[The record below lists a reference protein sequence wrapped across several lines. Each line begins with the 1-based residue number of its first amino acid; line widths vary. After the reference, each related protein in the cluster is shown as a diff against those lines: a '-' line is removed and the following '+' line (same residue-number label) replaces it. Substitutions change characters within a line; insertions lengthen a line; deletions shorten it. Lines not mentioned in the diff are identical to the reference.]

1 MKIRITGKKRLG
13 KAQDGTEVPPSIDLS
28 KLKPPTIVSNYVEQP
43 LVAPIDPEEE
53 ATKKAQAAYRTKY
66 PNAPINQ
73 STWSGLDNQV
83 AQRADPFGYN
93 MDQRYNTDPSFKKNL
108 DKSVNG
114 LKKNSTLQKWQNA
127 SNQFNQY
134 MGLASF
140 AGNVLDNY
148 NQQKDSNSYMH
159 NNMMADNLY
168 TPESGSRSGVRGD
181 YDINNGMFRPN
192 ELGFKSKGQTT
203 NAFYSPMNS
212 MQFGGAPDAL
222 PGPVMDNYI
231 AAPMISM
238 AGATG
243 LGSNLPTNQIAQQF
257 TPKPNYIAPTAP
269 VSKNDSLIYLSHQQ
283 GVAGLNAILKA
294 AQAGKPTVGK
304 VGNESIDYNMKN
316 NINPTEFY
324 KKYDQ
329 LTPSTF
335 LDYWSN
341 KFTGKEKQSASK
353 QTKYDPY
360 FEDVAQKTGLSA
372 GFLKTVA
379 HIESNFDAGANQGSK
394 TRYKGLMQLDVNKY
408 GQDVYDPYKS
418 ILATAQTISQNI
430 PKIKFQGNSVADNNQ
445 ENNMKIRIVS
455 GPQDHMKYGGQKGYG
470 LDLGAK
476 GTYGNMNQ
484 GDYDRIGNT
493 LGPVDR
499 DEANLE
505 AEKGETVLADVD
517 NDGLQE
523 HMTVGGKLHS
533 DKDANGNGGTPL
545 NLPEGSF
552 VFSNTKKMKIKDPEV
567 LKHFNKTKFEK
578 GGITPADI
586 AKQYDINKYKAIL
599 DDPNSDTLSKKTAA
613 MMIQNFNKKLGTLAL
628 VQESMKGFPQGVP
641 NIAQQAMGQSAQA
654 KYGGYIPTAAYGGN
668 IPEYQLAGPVK
679 DTQYKSSD
687 PGGIKG
693 LLSRLNPNVVPYA
706 PNNIQPWPG
715 DKYQNKDNYSRYSAR
730 EWADKLRKIGYSG
743 DYTNKN
749 VQDWLYTQPESKAV
763 IDKLHDKHP
772 GIIYGTPAQGKFD
785 YKLGYR
791 WDEALDA
798 LGNKKQTN
806 EGQDDFVYVCTGNH
820 VVPMFQGKAE
830 QSGMAYFSSEAE
842 ASANCGKPADGGGG
856 GGNNGGGGGGDE
868 IPGVPE
874 INTTGSKIPYGWSQ
888 QDIND
893 RLAAGYAAANVKK
906 YHPWSAKVNPVLPD
920 VVYDDWRAKAAARQS
935 QFNSAANTLG
945 TYAGGPGLASNLSFM
960 AGQQAEGV
968 SSDIDNTSRANTN
981 IYNNAELQRANLI
994 NQAQMINAQNA
1005 TNNWSDENALDSKYR
1020 AAMNDAIKGYTKAQN
1035 QGITNAADRYNLNI
1049 SESPYY
1055 YADPR
1060 MGTIKFNSPAAKAK
1074 FEAMNSGAYQPQQNS
1089 LDSYNTQLQAAHDKF
1104 SWISDPKQRMDAVNE
1119 YMDQFKPT
1127 KTVQTNMPGQL
1138 NKSRT
1143 QTTTYTPSKKKGGQV
1158 GYNPFNPY
1166 LGF

>member
-1 MKIRITGKKRLG
+1 MKIRITGKSLA
-13 KAQDGTEVPPSIDLS
+13 KAQLAGGVKKFNTTGQFGSLGNNGFGTLNNAFTNQFSSAATPTNNSFFGSNPKPLFNTSAAMNTMPNFNPDGTAPDVNDRWHDPNFVNYSMDQYRQKLTSQYAKPTTDQLLGTSPYATTPSTTPVKKTKGD
-28 KLKPPTIVSNYVEQP
+28 KLK
-43 LVAPIDPEEE
+43 
-53 ATKKAQAAYRTKY
+53 
-66 PNAPINQ
+66 
-73 STWSGLDNQV
+73 
-83 AQRADPFGYN
+83 
-93 MDQRYNTDPSFKKNL
+93 
-108 DKSVNG
+108 
-114 LKKNSTLQKWQNA
+114 NA
-127 SNQFNQY
+127 SDVFNQ
-134 MGLASF
+134 GLGIASF
-140 AGNVLDNY
+140 ASNMLDNH
-148 NQQKDSNSYMH
+148 NRQQDFNSYMH
-159 NNMMADNLY
+159 ESMMADNLY

-212 MQFGGAPDAL
+212 MQFGGMPDAL

-238 AGATG
+238 SGATG
-243 LGSNLPTNQIAQQF
+243 LASEFPQPVAAPANANTYNPVTVSTSPSNVNITDDDIANLGSGAKARIAHNNPGNIHIEGGFAKKYGATKGRSDVGGHVAVFPDMQTGLQAMRDLLFGKKYINLPI
-257 TPKPNYIAPTAP
+257 
-269 VSKNDSLIYLSHQQ
+269 S
-283 GVAGLNAILKA
+283 
-294 AQAGKPTVGK
+294 QAREKWVGFP
-304 VGNESIDYNMKN
+304 NESTSAIVKAMGADKKLADLSEDEKN
-316 NINPTEFY
+316 KLFSQFVKWEDSTVY
-324 KKYDQ
+324 K
-329 LTPSTF
+329 T
-335 LDYWSN
+335 
-341 KFTGKEKQSASK
+341 
-353 QTKYDPY
+353 
-360 FEDVAQKTGLSA
+360 
-372 GFLKTVA
+372 LK
-379 HIESNFDAGANQGSK
+379 N
-394 TRYKGLMQLDVNKY
+394 KGLVY
-408 GQDVYDPYKS
+408 QDGGS
-418 ILATAQTISQNI
+418 IN
-430 PKIKFQGNSVADNNQ
+430 

-455 GPQDHMKYGGQKGYG
+455 GPQDNMKYGGQKGYG

-505 AEKGETVLADVD
+505 AERGETVLADVD

-523 HMTVGGKLHS
+523 HMKIGGKLHS
-533 DKDANGNGGTPL
+533 EKDAYGNGGTPL
-545 NLPEGSF
+545 SLPEGSF

-567 LKHFNKTKFEK
+567 LKHFNKAKYEK

-613 MMIQNFNKKLGTLAL
+613 MMIANFNKKLGTLAL
-628 VQESMKGFPQGVP
+628 VQESMKGFPQGIP
-641 NIAQQAMGQSAQA
+641 NIAKQAMGQQGAEAQA
-654 KYGGYIPTAAYGGN
+654 KYGGYIPVAAYGGN
-668 IPEYQLAGPVK
+668 IPEYQLAGPVNQS
-679 DTQYKSSD
+679 QYDSSD
-687 PGGIKG
+687 PGGVKS
-693 LLSRLNPNVVPYA
+693 LLNRISPNVVPYA

-798 LGNKKQTN
+798 VNTKKPPTGGGEDQ
-806 EGQDDFVYVCTGNH
+806 FVYVCTGSH

-830 QSGMAYFSSEAE
+830 QSGMAYFNSEAE
-842 ASANCGKPADGGGG
+842 ASANCGQTTDGGGG
-856 GGNNGGGGGGDE
+856 GNGGGGNE
-868 IPGVPE
+868 IPGKEIPDVPNIE
-874 INTTGSKIPYGWSQ
+874 TTGSKIPYGWSQ

-893 RLAAGYAAANVKK
+893 RLAAGYAASNVKK

-945 TYAGGPGLASNLSFM
+945 TYAGGPGLASNLSFI

-968 SSDIDNTSRANTN
+968 AGDIDTTSRTNTN
-981 IYNNAELQRANLI
+981 IFNNAEGQRAGII

-1020 AAMNDAIKGYTKAQN
+1020 AAMNDAVKGYVKAQN

-1049 SESPYY
+1049 TESPYY

-1060 MGTIKFNSPAAKAK
+1060 TGVMKFNSAAAKAK
-1074 FEAMNSGAYQPQQNS
+1074 FDALNNGTYKPQSND
-1089 LDSYNTQLQAAHDKF
+1089 LDNYNAHLQTAHEKF
-1104 SWISDPKQRMDAVNE
+1104 SWISDPKQRMDAVNN

-1127 KTVQTNMPGQL
+1127 KTVQTATPGQL

-1143 QTTTYTPSKKKGGQV
+1143 QTTTYTPTSKKGGQV